1 MRYFWESIF
10 GKLSGWTFLCFS
22 KYVLPISHH
31 FSTTFIL
38 HIYCSAK
45 FHNKNKASYTFLLCL
60 PKWLFCIFQWA
71 TKLLLYMGIW
81 HGPFLWRSVLDYP
94 VWLFF
99 FFFHLYQLFSLG
111 DNFFLETWSVLVLW
125 LDLKEISRSY
135 WIFFHS
141 FVLIVR
147 KNVLLNFIIA
157 QFFYWL
163 DSF

>member
-1 MRYFWESIF
+1 
-10 GKLSGWTFLCFS
+10 
-22 KYVLPISHH
+22 
-31 FSTTFIL
+31 
-38 HIYCSAK
+38 
-45 FHNKNKASYTFLLCL
+45 
-60 PKWLFCIFQWA
+60 
-71 TKLLLYMGIW
+71 
-81 HGPFLWRSVLDYP
+81 LWRSVLDYP